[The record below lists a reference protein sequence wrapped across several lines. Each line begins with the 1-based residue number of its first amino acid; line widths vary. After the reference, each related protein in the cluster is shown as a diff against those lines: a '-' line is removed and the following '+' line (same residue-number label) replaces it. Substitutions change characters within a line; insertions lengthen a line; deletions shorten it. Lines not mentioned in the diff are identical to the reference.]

1 MTADSLR
8 GRSGVLFLAFSSRQ
22 NREMTKIIDSTCPR
36 SPESLYF
43 LPSAHMRLDL
53 RNFPCKQMWV
63 KGWSRNFLTLPDGS
77 ALASSQATVCGSIGN
92 ALEIAIC
99 LA

>member
-1 MTADSLR
+1 
-8 GRSGVLFLAFSSRQ
+8 VLFLAFSFRR
-22 NREMTKIIDSTCPR
+22 NRALSQVARVAI
-36 SPESLYF
+36 F

-77 ALASSQATVCGSIGN
+77 ALASSRATVCGSIGN